1 MTARRIVMALAAPV
15 SAFTFSV
22 LISSAVLIAV
32 GTNPIDAWA
41 EMLSFGM
48 RLETLVET
56 SNRATPLYLAGIAVA
71 VGFRMNLFNIGVEGQ
86 YTIAALLAASAGAA
100 VSLPAPL
107 HILMII
113 IVAMFVGSLFSGV
126 AGYLKVTRGVHEVIS
141 TIMLNAIAWA
151 MVGYLMRT
159 WLADPN
165 DTTLNLKTREI
176 AESGRFPNL
185 NGLLQTFTRDIKGGR
200 ELGGFIIVA
209 AVVGVIFH
217 LYLTRTRSG
226 YDLRITGLNP
236 FAAEASGVNP
246 KATVIRAMLLS
257 GAVAG
262 LIGLPEILGDDFKYD
277 LSFTKGLG
285 FAGIAVALIGR
296 NHPAGIAIGALL
308 FGWLD
313 SAAPILDVRGDA
325 PREIVSILQ
334 GVVVLSAVVAYEV
347 VSRVRQAQEARDT
360 AIATSGPLPA
370 SDDQANAE
378 VDR

>member
-1 MTARRIVMALAAPV
+1 MALAAPV
-15 SAFTFSV
+15 SAFAFSV
-22 LISSAVLIAV
+22 VISSAVLIAV
-32 GTNPIDAWA
+32 GTSPVDAWA
-41 EMLSFGM
+41 EMLSYGT
-48 RLETLVET
+48 RLETLIET

-86 YTIAALLAASAGAA
+86 YTIAALLAASVGAA
-100 VSLPAPL
+100 VALPAPL
-107 HILMII
+107 H
-113 IVAMFVGSLFSGV
+113 VAVVMAVAVVVGAGFSGV
-126 AGYLKVTRGVHEVIS
+126 AGYLKVSRGVHEVIS
-141 TIMLNAIAWA
+141 TIMLNAIALS
-151 MVGYLMRT
+151 MVGYLLRT
-159 WLADPN
+159 WLADPE

-176 AESGRFPNL
+176 PASGRFPNL
-185 NGLLQTFTRDIKGGR
+185 NNLLEGFTRDIKGGR
-200 ELGGFIIVA
+200 ELGGFLLVA
-209 AVVGVIFH
+209 IVVGILFH

-236 FAAEASGVNP
+236 FAAEASGVDP
-246 KATVIRAMLLS
+246 KATVVKAMLIS

-296 NHPAGIAIGALL
+296 NNPAGIAVGALL

-347 VSRVRQAQEARDT
+347 VSRIRRAQEARD
-360 AIATSGPLPA
+360 AAAATRAVTEPA
-370 SDDQANAE
+370 LAGAGGTPGA
-378 VDR
+378 DR

>member
-209 AVVGVIFH
+209 AVVGIIFH

-347 VSRVRQAQEARDT
+347 VSRVRQAQEARDA
-360 AIATSGPLPA
+360 AIATSGPLPVN
-370 SDDQANAE
+370 DDQANAK

>member
-236 FAAEASGVNP
+236 FAAEASGVDP

>member
-15 SAFTFSV
+15 SAFAFSV

-48 RLETLVET
+48 RLETLIET

-100 VSLPAPL
+100 VSLPAAL
-107 HILMII
+107 HILLII
-113 IVAMFVGSLFSGV
+113 AVAMIVGSLFSGF

-159 WLADPN
+159 WLADPD

-185 NGLLQTFTRDIKGGR
+185 NGLLEAFTRDIKGGR
-200 ELGGFIIVA
+200 ELGGFILV
-209 AVVGVIFH
+209 AVVVGIIFH

-236 FAAEASGVNP
+236 FAAEASGVDP
-246 KATVIRAMLLS
+246 KATAIRAMLLS

-296 NHPAGIAIGALL
+296 NHPAGIAVGALL

-360 AIATSGPLPA
+360 AIATAAQTDTG
-370 SDDQANAE
+370 SDQPEGE
-378 VDR
+378 VGA

>member
-1 MTARRIVMALAAPV
+1 MTARRVVMALAAPV
-15 SAFTFSV
+15 SAFAFSV
-22 LISSAVLIAV
+22 LISSAVLVAV

-71 VGFRMNLFNIGVEGQ
+71 IGFRMNLFNIGVEGQ

-100 VSLPAPL
+100 MTLPAPL
-107 HILMII
+107 HILVII
-113 IVAMFVGSLFSGV
+113 IVAMLVGSLFSGV

-209 AVVGVIFH
+209 AVVGIVFH

-236 FAAEASGVNP
+236 FAAEASGVDP

-296 NHPAGIAIGALL
+296 NHPAGIAVGALL

-360 AIATSGPLPA
+360 ANATAVPQPA
-370 SDDQANAE
+370 GDDRADAG
-378 VDR
+378 VDQ

>member
-141 TIMLNAIAWA
+141 TIM
-151 MVGYLMRT
+151 
-159 WLADPN
+159 
-165 DTTLNLKTREI
+165 
-176 AESGRFPNL
+176 
-185 NGLLQTFTRDIKGGR
+185 
-200 ELGGFIIVA
+200 
-209 AVVGVIFH
+209 
-217 LYLTRTRSG
+217 
-226 YDLRITGLNP
+226 
-236 FAAEASGVNP
+236 
-246 KATVIRAMLLS
+246 
-257 GAVAG
+257 
-262 LIGLPEILGDDFKYD
+262 
-277 LSFTKGLG
+277 
-285 FAGIAVALIGR
+285 
-296 NHPAGIAIGALL
+296 
-308 FGWLD
+308 
-313 SAAPILDVRGDA
+313 
-325 PREIVSILQ
+325 
-334 GVVVLSAVVAYEV
+334 
-347 VSRVRQAQEARDT
+347 
-360 AIATSGPLPA
+360 
-370 SDDQANAE
+370 
-378 VDR
+378 

>member
-209 AVVGVIFH
+209 AVVGIIFH

-236 FAAEASGVNP
+236 FAAEASGVDP

>member
-1 MTARRIVMALAAPV
+1 MTARRVVMALAAPV
-15 SAFTFSV
+15 SAFAFTV
-22 LISSAVLIAV
+22 LISSAVLVAV

-71 VGFRMNLFNIGVEGQ
+71 IGFRMNLFNIGVEGQ

-100 VSLPAPL
+100 MTLPAPL
-107 HILMII
+107 HILVII
-113 IVAMFVGSLFSGV
+113 IVAMLVGSLFSGV

-209 AVVGVIFH
+209 AVVGIVFH

-236 FAAEASGVNP
+236 FAAEASGVDP

-296 NHPAGIAIGALL
+296 NHPAGIAVGALL

-360 AIATSGPLPA
+360 AIATAVPQPA
-370 SDDQANAE
+370 GDDRADAG
-378 VDR
+378 VDQ

>member
-209 AVVGVIFH
+209 AVVGIIFH

>member
-209 AVVGVIFH
+209 AVVGIIFH

-347 VSRVRQAQEARDT
+347 VSRVRQAQEARDA

-370 SDDQANAE
+370 NDDQANTE

>member
-1 MTARRIVMALAAPV
+1 MTGRRILMALAAPV

-71 VGFRMNLFNIGVEGQ
+71 IGFRMNLFNIGVEGQ

-107 HILMII
+107 HILFII
-113 IVAMFVGSLFSGV
+113 IVAMIVGSLFSGV

-185 NGLLQTFTRDIKGGR
+185 NGILQTFTRDIKGGR
-200 ELGGFIIVA
+200 ELGGFIII
-209 AVVGVIFH
+209 AVIAGIVFH

-236 FAAEASGVNP
+236 FAAEASGVDP
-246 KATVIRAMLLS
+246 KATVVRAMLLS

-296 NHPAGIAIGALL
+296 NHPAGIAVGALL

-347 VSRVRQAQEARDT
+347 ASRARQTQEARDT
-360 AIATSGPLPA
+360 AIATATPTDTG
-370 SDDQANAE
+370 SDKPEGE
-378 VDR
+378 VGA

>member
-1 MTARRIVMALAAPV
+1 MTARRVVMALAAPV
-15 SAFTFSV
+15 SAFAFSV
-22 LISSAVLIAV
+22 LISSAVLVAV

-71 VGFRMNLFNIGVEGQ
+71 IGFRMNLFNIGVEGQ

-100 VSLPAPL
+100 MTLPAPL
-107 HILMII
+107 HILVII
-113 IVAMFVGSLFSGV
+113 IVAMLVGSLFSGV

-209 AVVGVIFH
+209 AVVGIVFH

-236 FAAEASGVNP
+236 FAAEASGVDP

-296 NHPAGIAIGALL
+296 NHPAGIAVGALL

-360 AIATSGPLPA
+360 AIATAVPQPA
-370 SDDQANAE
+370 GDDRADAG
-378 VDR
+378 VDQ